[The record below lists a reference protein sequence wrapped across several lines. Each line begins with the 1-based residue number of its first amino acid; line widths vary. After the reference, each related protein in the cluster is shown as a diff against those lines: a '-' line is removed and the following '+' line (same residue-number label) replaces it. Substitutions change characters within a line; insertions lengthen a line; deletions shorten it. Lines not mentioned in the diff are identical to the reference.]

1 VAHAGATGQNGHRV
15 KQGTAAALAGQEQC
29 NMKMDRRFFAES
41 LVVRLGIALGAIV
54 LLALAST
61 ISATVFAELSTG
73 KAAAIN
79 VAGSLRMQSFWIT
92 LQVLRSGADGH
103 APAELKKA
111 VDDFEARLYSA
122 QLAGGVPSNAA
133 DPTRRAY
140 DRIAASWSSTLKPAV
155 AQAAAE
161 GAPARDA
168 FVARMAAY
176 VLDVD
181 RLVYLLEHD
190 LERRIQAL
198 RLIQG
203 AGLFAIVVV
212 MFIALFLMH
221 AQVIVPLG
229 DLLQCARRVRVGDFS
244 VRARHAGEDELGQ
257 LGQSFN
263 YMVED
268 LSRSYSTLEARV
280 QEKTEQLERTN
291 VSLEVL
297 YNTTRTLAEKPL
309 TQATLD
315 GVMRDIERVIGLK
328 PGAICAREE
337 NDRRGFPVA
346 LHAGSEQEKSW
357 CQQER
362 CYECFGSAAGE
373 SGIRMVGS
381 GDERMLSVPLSE
393 GGKPYGVMLLQLPAR
408 TQVEEWKMKLLES
421 IGHHIGAAFATA
433 KRSDERRGIALLE
446 ERSVIARELHDS
458 LAQSLTY
465 LKIQVTRLKQ
475 QLGASD
481 VREQTADV
489 VEEIKLGINNA
500 YRQLRELLT
509 TFRLRIDGRGLSEA
523 LQDTTREFTQR
534 ADIEVRLHDLLL
546 GHELDSSEQIHVL
559 QVVREALTNVEHH
572 AKARRADVRLA
583 IEQGRIRVVV
593 EDDGIGIRD
602 AEPPTHHYGLAI
614 MRDRAA
620 TLGGS
625 LKVARRAEGGTRVEL
640 EFSPRGPFRVSA
652 TPAEAAA

>member
-1 VAHAGATGQNGHRV
+1 
-15 KQGTAAALAGQEQC
+15 
-29 NMKMDRRFFAES
+29 MKIDRRFFAES

-54 LLALAST
+54 LLALAAT

-79 VAGSLRMQSFWIT
+79 LAGSLRMQSYWIT
-92 LQVLRSGADGH
+92 LQVLRSGDIGH
-103 APAELKKA
+103 PPAELQKA
-111 VDDFEARLYSA
+111 VTEYELRLNSP
-122 QLAGGVPSNAA
+122 QLAGGIPSDTA

-140 DRIAASWSSTLKPAV
+140 DRVAASWSNTLKPAV
-155 AQAAAE
+155 ARAVSE

-190 LERRIQAL
+190 LEQRIQAL

-221 AQVIVPLG
+221 AQVIVPLA
-229 DLLQCARRVRVGDFS
+229 DLLQCARRVRVGDFT

-268 LSRSYSTLEARV
+268 LSRSYATLEARV
-280 QEKTEQLERTN
+280 QEKTEQLARTN

-297 YNTTRTLAEKPL
+297 YNTTRTLAANPL
-309 TQATLD
+309 TQDTLD
-315 GVMRDIERVIGLK
+315 AVMRDIERVVGLK
-328 PGAICAREE
+328 AGAICAREE

-346 LHAGSEQEKSW
+346 LHAGSEQAKSW
-357 CQQER
+357 CEQER
-362 CYECFGSAAGE
+362 CYECFGTGAGE
-373 SGIRMVGS
+373 SGPRIVG
-381 GDERMLSVPLSE
+381 GGEERMLSVPLSE
-393 GGKPYGVMLLQLPAR
+393 GGKPYGVMLLQLPLGMHI
-408 TQVEEWKMKLLES
+408 EEWKMKLLES

-465 LKIQVTRLKQ
+465 LKIQVARLKQ
-475 QLGASD
+475 QLSASGA
-481 VREQTADV
+481 REQTADV
-489 VEEIKLGINNA
+489 VEELKLGINNA

-523 LQDTTREFTQR
+523 LQETVREFSQR
-534 ADIEVRLHDLLL
+534 AGIEVKLHDRLL

-572 AKARRADVRLA
+572 AHARRADVRLA
-583 IEQGRIRVVV
+583 IEQGRIRVAV
-593 EDDGIGIRD
+593 EDDGTGIKD
-602 AEPPTHHYGLAI
+602 AEPPMHHYGLAI

-620 TLGGS
+620 TLGGT
-625 LKVARRAEGGTRVEL
+625 LQVARRAEGGTRVEL
-640 EFSPRGPFRVSA
+640 EFSPRGPFQAVGTSTQA
-652 TPAEAAA
+652 ILA

>member
-1 VAHAGATGQNGHRV
+1 
-15 KQGTAAALAGQEQC
+15 
-29 NMKMDRRFFAES
+29 MKIDHRFFAES
-41 LVVRLGIALGAIV
+41 LVVRLGIALGTIV
-54 LLALAST
+54 LLALAAT

-79 VAGSLRMQSFWIT
+79 LAGSLRMQSYWIT
-92 LQVLRSGADGH
+92 LQVLRSGNIGH
-103 APAELKKA
+103 PPAELQRA
-111 VDDFEARLYSA
+111 LAEYEARLHSP
-122 QLAGGVPSNAA
+122 QLAGGVPSDLA

-140 DRIAASWSSTLKPAV
+140 DRIAAAWSSTLKPAI
-155 AQAAAE
+155 ARAAGAAAP
-161 GAPARDA
+161 AARDA

-176 VLDVD
+176 VLDID

-190 LERRIQAL
+190 LEERIQAL

-203 AGLFAIVVV
+203 AVLFAIVVV
-212 MFIALFLMH
+212 MFVALFLMH

-229 DLLQCARRVRVGDFS
+229 DLLACARRVRVGDFT

-268 LSRSYSTLEARV
+268 LSRSYATLEARV
-280 QEKTEQLERTN
+280 QEKTEQLARTN

-297 YNTTRTLAEKPL
+297 YNTTRTLAENPL
-309 TQATLD
+309 TQNTLE
-315 GVMRDIERVIGLK
+315 GVMRDIERVVGLK
-328 PGAICAREE
+328 AGAICAREE
-337 NDRRGFPVA
+337 NDRRGFPIA
-346 LHAGSEQEKSW
+346 LHAGSEQAKSW
-357 CQQER
+357 CAQER
-362 CYECFGSAAGE
+362 CYECFGGGAGE
-373 SGIRMVGS
+373 AGARTMGE
-381 GDERMLSVPLSE
+381 GAERMLSVPLSE
-393 GGKPYGVMLLQLPAR
+393 GGKPYGVMLLQLPAGV
-408 TQVEEWKMKLLES
+408 QIDEWKMKLLES
-421 IGHHIGAAFATA
+421 IGHHIGAAFAAA

-465 LKIQVTRLKQ
+465 LKIQVVRLKQ
-475 QLGASD
+475 QLNASGT
-481 VREQTADV
+481 REQAADV

-523 LQDTTREFTQR
+523 LRDTVLEFSQR
-534 ADIEVRLHDLLL
+534 AGIEIRLHDRLL

-572 AKARRADVRLA
+572 AHARRAEVRLA
-583 IEQGRIRVVV
+583 IEQGRVRVTV
-593 EDDGIGIRD
+593 DDEGIGIRQ
-602 AEPPTHHYGLAI
+602 AEPPMHHYGLAI

-620 TLGGS
+620 TLGGT
-625 LKVARRAEGGTRVEL
+625 LNVMRRAEGGTRVEL
-640 EFSPRGPFRVSA
+640 EFSPRGPFRIAA
-652 TPAEAAA
+652 TAATVGAAG

>member
-1 VAHAGATGQNGHRV
+1 
-15 KQGTAAALAGQEQC
+15 
-29 NMKMDRRFFAES
+29 MKIDRRFFAES
-41 LVVRLGIALGAIV
+41 LVVRLGMALGAIV
-54 LLALAST
+54 LLALAAT

-79 VAGSLRMQSFWIT
+79 LAGSLRMQSYWIT
-92 LQVLRSGADGH
+92 LQVLRSGDIGH
-103 APAELKKA
+103 PPAELQQA
-111 VDDFEARLYSA
+111 LAEFEARLNSP
-122 QLAGGVPSNAA
+122 QLAGGVPADAA

-140 DRIAASWSSTLKPAV
+140 DRVASNWRSTLKPAV
-155 AQAAAE
+155 ARAVTE

-212 MFIALFLMH
+212 MFVSLFLMH

-268 LSRSYSTLEARV
+268 LSRSYATLEARV
-280 QEKTEQLERTN
+280 QEKTEQLARTN

-315 GVMRDIERVIGLK
+315 AVMRDIERVTGLK
-328 PGAICAREE
+328 AGAICAREE
-337 NDRRGFPVA
+337 NNRRGFPVA
-346 LHAGSEQEKSW
+346 LHAGSEQAKSW
-357 CQQER
+357 CQRER
-362 CYECFGSAAGE
+362 CYECFNAAAGE
-373 SGIRMVGS
+373 AGVRIVGD

-393 GGKPYGVMLLQLPAR
+393 GGKPYGVMLLQLPPGM
-408 TQVEEWKMKLLES
+408 QLEEWKMKLLGS

-458 LAQSLTY
+458 LAQSLSY
-465 LKIQVTRLKQ
+465 LKIQVTRLKV
-475 QLGASD
+475 QLNASGALA
-481 VREQTADV
+481 QTADV
-489 VEEIKLGINNA
+489 VEELKLGINNA

-509 TFRLRIDGRGLSEA
+509 TFRLRVDGRGLSEA
-523 LQDTTREFTQR
+523 LQETVREFSQR
-534 ADIEVRLHDLLL
+534 AGIEVRLHDRLL

-572 AKARRADVRLA
+572 AHAHRAEVRLA
-583 IEQGRIRVVV
+583 IEHGRIRVAVD
-593 EDDGIGIRD
+593 DDGVGIKD
-602 AEPPTHHYGLAI
+602 ADPPTHHYGLAI

-620 TLGGS
+620 TLGGT
-625 LKVARRAEGGTRVEL
+625 LRVARRAEGGTRVEL
-640 EFSPRGPFRVSA
+640 DFSPRGPFQVAA
-652 TPAEAAA
+652 TPETAGAAV

>member
-1 VAHAGATGQNGHRV
+1 
-15 KQGTAAALAGQEQC
+15 
-29 NMKMDRRFFAES
+29 MKIDRRLFAES

-54 LLALAST
+54 LLALAAT

-79 VAGSLRMQSFWIT
+79 LAGSLRMQSYWIT
-92 LQVLRSGADGH
+92 LQVLRSGDIARP
-103 APAELKKA
+103 PAELQQA
-111 VDDFEARLYSA
+111 MAEFESRLNSPL
-122 QLAGGVPSNAA
+122 LAGGIPSDSA
-133 DPTRRAY
+133 DSTRRAY
-140 DRIAASWSSTLKPAV
+140 DRVAATWSNTLKPAV
-155 AQAAAE
+155 ARAVAE

-168 FVARMAAY
+168 FIARMATY

-190 LERRIQAL
+190 LEQRIQAL

-212 MFIALFLMH
+212 MFISLFLMH
-221 AQVIVPLG
+221 AQVIVPLT
-229 DLLQCARRVRVGDFS
+229 DLLQCARRVRVGDFT

-268 LSRSYSTLEARV
+268 LSRSYATLEARV
-280 QEKTEQLERTN
+280 QEKTEQLARTN

-297 YNTTRTLAEKPL
+297 YTTTRTLAENPL

-328 PGAICAREE
+328 AGAICAREE

-346 LHAGSEQEKSW
+346 LHAGSEQAKSW
-357 CQQER
+357 CRQER
-362 CYECFGSAAGE
+362 CYECFDAGAVE
-373 SGIRMVGS
+373 SGVRIVGS
-381 GDERMLSVPLSE
+381 GEERMLSVPLSE
-393 GGKPYGVMLLQLPAR
+393 GGKPYGVMLLQLPSGM
-408 TQVEEWKMKLLES
+408 QLDDWKMKLLES

-465 LKIQVTRLKQ
+465 LKIQVARLKL
-475 QLGASD
+475 QLNASGT
-481 VREQTADV
+481 REQTAEV
-489 VEEIKLGINNA
+489 VEELKLGINNA

-509 TFRLRIDGRGLSEA
+509 TFRLRIDGHGLSEA
-523 LQDTTREFTQR
+523 LQETIREFSQR
-534 ADIEVRLHDLLL
+534 AGIEVRLHDRLL

-572 AKARRADVRLA
+572 AQARRADVRLA
-583 IEQGRIRVVV
+583 IDQGRIRITV
-593 EDDGIGIRD
+593 EDDGVGIKD

-620 TLGGS
+620 TLGGA
-625 LKVARRAEGGTRVEL
+625 LQVARRAEGGTRVEL
-640 EFSPRGPFRVSA
+640 EFSPRGPFQVALAPA
-652 TPAEAAA
+652 TETA

>member
-1 VAHAGATGQNGHRV
+1 MNI
-15 KQGTAAALAGQEQC
+15 
-29 NMKMDRRFFAES
+29 DRRFFAES

-54 LLALAST
+54 LLALAAT

-79 VAGSLRMQSFWIT
+79 LAGSLRMQSYWIT
-92 LQVLRSGADGH
+92 LQVLRSGDIGRP
-103 APAELKKA
+103 PAELQQA
-111 VDDFEARLYSA
+111 LVEFESRLNSPL
-122 QLAGGVPSNAA
+122 LAGGIPSDLA

-140 DRIAASWSSTLKPAV
+140 DRVAASWSGTLKPAV
-155 AQAAAE
+155 ARAVTE

-168 FVARMAAY
+168 FVSRMAAY

-190 LERRIQAL
+190 LEHRIQAL

-212 MFIALFLMH
+212 MFISLYLMH

-229 DLLQCARRVRVGDFS
+229 DLLQCARRVRVGDFTA
-244 VRARHAGEDELGQ
+244 RARHSGEDELGQ

-268 LSRSYSTLEARV
+268 LSRSYATLEARV
-280 QEKTEQLERTN
+280 REKTEQLARTN

-297 YNTTRTLAEKPL
+297 YNTTRTLAENPL

-315 GVMRDIERVIGLK
+315 GVMQDIERVIGLK
-328 PGAICAREE
+328 AGAICAREE
-337 NDRRGFPVA
+337 DDRRGFPVA
-346 LHAGSEQEKSW
+346 LHAGSEQAKSW
-357 CQQER
+357 CQRER
-362 CYECFGSAAGE
+362 CYECFGTGAIEPGVR
-373 SGIRMVGS
+373 IVGS
-381 GDERMLSVPLSE
+381 GEERMLSVPLSE
-393 GGKPYGVMLLQLPAR
+393 GGKPYGVMLLQLPPGM
-408 TQVEEWKMKLLES
+408 QIEDWKMKLLES
-421 IGHHIGAAFATA
+421 IGHQIGAAFATA

-475 QLGASD
+475 QLGATGA
-481 VREQTADV
+481 REQTADV
-489 VEEIKLGINNA
+489 VEELKLGINNA

-509 TFRLRIDGRGLSEA
+509 TFRLRIDGRGLAEA
-523 LQDTTREFTQR
+523 LQETIREFSQR
-534 ADIEVRLHDLLL
+534 AGIEVRLHDRLL

-572 AKARRADVRLA
+572 AHARRADVRLA
-583 IEQGRIRVVV
+583 IDQGRIRVAV
-593 EDDGIGIRD
+593 EDDGAGIKD
-602 AEPPTHHYGLAI
+602 AEPPMHHYGLAI

-620 TLGGS
+620 TLGGT
-625 LKVARRAEGGTRVEL
+625 LQVTRRAEGGTRVEL
-640 EFSPRGPFRVSA
+640 EFSPRGPFQITGSPTQAV
-652 TPAEAAA
+652 PA

>member
-1 VAHAGATGQNGHRV
+1 MT
-15 KQGTAAALAGQEQC
+15 
-29 NMKMDRRFFAES
+29 
-41 LVVRLGIALGAIV
+41 
-54 LLALAST
+54 
-61 ISATVFAELSTG
+61 
-73 KAAAIN
+73 
-79 VAGSLRMQSFWIT
+79 
-92 LQVLRSGADGH
+92 
-103 APAELKKA
+103 
-111 VDDFEARLYSA
+111 
-122 QLAGGVPSNAA
+122 
-133 DPTRRAY
+133 
-140 DRIAASWSSTLKPAV
+140 
-155 AQAAAE
+155 
-161 GAPARDA
+161 
-168 FVARMAAY
+168 AY

-221 AQVIVPLG
+221 AQVIIPLG

-244 VRARHAGEDELGQ
+244 VRARHSGEDELGQ

-268 LSRSYSTLEARV
+268 LSRSYATLEARV
-280 QEKTEQLERTN
+280 QEKTEQLARTN

-297 YNTTRTLAEKPL
+297 YNTTRTLAENPL
-309 TQATLD
+309 TQTTLD
-315 GVMRDIERVIGLK
+315 GVMRDIERVIGLRA
-328 PGAICAREE
+328 GAICAREE

-346 LHAGSEQEKSW
+346 LHAGSEQAKSW

-362 CYECFGSAAGE
+362 CYECLGAGASE
-373 SGIRMVGS
+373 PGVRIVGS
-381 GDERMLSVPLSE
+381 GEERMLSVPLSE
-393 GGKPYGVMLLQLPAR
+393 GGRPYGVMLLQLPPGMELE
-408 TQVEEWKMKLLES
+408 QWKMKLLES

-475 QLGASD
+475 QLNTRD
-481 VREQTADV
+481 TREQALEV
-489 VEEIKLGINNA
+489 VEELKLGINNA

-523 LQDTTREFTQR
+523 LQETILEFSQR
-534 ADIEVRLHDLLL
+534 AGIEVRLHDRLL

-572 AKARRADVRLA
+572 AHARHADVRLG
-583 IEQGRIRVVV
+583 IEQGRIRVAVD
-593 EDDGIGIRD
+593 DDGVGIKD

-620 TLGGS
+620 TLGGT
-625 LKVARRAEGGTRVEL
+625 LQVARRTEGGTRVQL
-640 EFSPRGPFRVSA
+640 EFSPRGPFQVAANPAVA
-652 TPAEAAA
+652 TA

>member
-1 VAHAGATGQNGHRV
+1 
-15 KQGTAAALAGQEQC
+15 
-29 NMKMDRRFFAES
+29 MKIDRRFFVES

-54 LLALAST
+54 LLALAAT

-79 VAGSLRMQSFWIT
+79 LAGSLRMQSYWIT
-92 LQVLRSGADGH
+92 LQVLRSGDIGH
-103 APAELKKA
+103 PRAELQQA
-111 VDDFEARLYSA
+111 VAEFDARLNSPL
-122 QLAGGVPSNAA
+122 LAGGLPSDSA

-140 DRIAASWSSTLKPAV
+140 DRVAATWSSTLKPAV
-155 AQAAAE
+155 ARAVTE

-190 LERRIQAL
+190 LEQRIQAL

-212 MFIALFLMH
+212 MFISLFLMH
-221 AQVIVPLG
+221 AQVIVPLA
-229 DLLQCARRVRVGDFS
+229 DLLQCARRVRVGDFT
-244 VRARHAGEDELGQ
+244 VRARHTGEDELGQ

-268 LSRSYSTLEARV
+268 LSRSYATLEARV

-297 YNTTRTLAEKPL
+297 YNTTRTLAENPL

-328 PGAICAREE
+328 AGAICAREE

-346 LHAGSEQEKSW
+346 LHAGSERAKSW
-357 CQQER
+357 CEQER
-362 CYECFGSAAGE
+362 CYECFNAGAGAAE
-373 SGIRMVGS
+373 SGVRIVGS
-381 GDERMLSVPLSE
+381 GEERMLSVPLSE
-393 GGKPYGVMLLQLPAR
+393 GGKPYGVMLLQLPSGM
-408 TQVEEWKMKLLES
+408 QVEEWKMKLLES

-433 KRSDERRGIALLE
+433 KRTDERRGIALLE

-465 LKIQVTRLKQ
+465 LKIQVARLKL
-475 QLGASD
+475 QLNASGA
-481 VREQTADV
+481 REQTADV
-489 VEEIKLGINNA
+489 VEELKLGINNA

-523 LQDTTREFTQR
+523 LQETIREFSQR
-534 ADIEVRLHDLLL
+534 AGIEVRLHDRLL

-572 AKARRADVRLA
+572 AHAHRADVRLA
-583 IEQGRIRVVV
+583 IEQGRIRVAV
-593 EDDGIGIRD
+593 EDDGVGIKD

-620 TLGGS
+620 TLGGT
-625 LKVARRAEGGTRVEL
+625 LQVARRAEGGTRVEL
-640 EFSPRGPFRVSA
+640 EFSPRGPFQSAA
-652 TPAEAAA
+652 TPATPPTAAATA

>member
-1 VAHAGATGQNGHRV
+1 
-15 KQGTAAALAGQEQC
+15 
-29 NMKMDRRFFAES
+29 MKIDRRFFAES
-41 LVVRLGIALGAIV
+41 VVVRLGIALGAIV
-54 LLALAST
+54 LLALAAT

-79 VAGSLRMQSFWIT
+79 RAGSLRMQSYWIT
-92 LQVLRSGADGH
+92 VQVLRSDDAGH
-103 APAELKKA
+103 TPAELQQA
-111 VDDFEARLYSA
+111 LDDFETRLYGQ
-122 QLAGGVPSNAA
+122 QLVGGVPGAES

-140 DRIAASWSSTLKPAV
+140 DRVATSWQSTLKPAI
-155 AQAAAE
+155 ALAATT
-161 GAPARDA
+161 GVPARDG
-168 FVARMAAY
+168 FVARMAAF
-176 VLDVD
+176 VLDID
-181 RLVYLLEHD
+181 RLVYLLEQD

-203 AGLFAIVVV
+203 AALFLIVVV

-229 DLLQCARRVRVGDFS
+229 DLLQCARRVRAGDFD

-268 LSRSYSTLEARV
+268 LSRSYATLEARV

-297 YNTTRTLAEKPL
+297 YHTTRTLAENPL

-315 GVMRDIERVIGLK
+315 GVMRDIERVVGLK
-328 PGAICAREE
+328 AGAICAREE
-337 NDRRGFPVA
+337 NDRRGFPMA
-346 LHAGSEQEKSW
+346 LHAGSEQAKSW

-362 CYECFGSAAGE
+362 CYECFDSGAAE
-373 SGIRMVGS
+373 SGIRTVGS

-393 GGKPYGVMLLQLPAR
+393 GGKPYGVMLLQLPAGM
-408 TQVEEWKMKLLES
+408 QLEEWKMKLLES

-465 LKIQVTRLKQ
+465 LKIQVTRLRQ
-475 QLGASD
+475 QLDASG
-481 VREQTADV
+481 VREQTAEV
-489 VEEIKLGINNA
+489 VEELKLGINNA

-523 LQDTTREFTQR
+523 LQDTVREFSQR
-534 ADIEVRLHDLLL
+534 AGVEIRLHDRLL

-572 AKARRADVRLA
+572 ARARRADVRLA
-583 IEQGRIRVVV
+583 IEQNHIRVAVD
-593 EDDGIGIRD
+593 DDGVGIKD

-620 TLGGS
+620 TLGGT
-625 LKVARRAEGGTRVEL
+625 LQVARRAEGGTRVEL
-640 EFSPRGPFRVSA
+640 VFSPRGPFRVAA
-652 TPAEAAA
+652 TPEAVAT

>member
-1 VAHAGATGQNGHRV
+1 
-15 KQGTAAALAGQEQC
+15 
-29 NMKMDRRFFAES
+29 MKIDRRFFAES
-41 LVVRLGIALGAIV
+41 VVVRLGIALGAIV
-54 LLALAST
+54 LLALAAT

-79 VAGSLRMQSFWIT
+79 RAGSLRMQSYWIT
-92 LQVLRSGADGH
+92 VQVLRSDDAGH
-103 APAELKKA
+103 TPAELQQA
-111 VDDFEARLYSA
+111 LDDFETRLYGQ
-122 QLAGGVPSNAA
+122 QLVGGVPGAES

-140 DRIAASWSSTLKPAV
+140 DRVATSWQSTLKPAI
-155 AQAAAE
+155 ALAATT
-161 GAPARDA
+161 GVPARDG
-168 FVARMAAY
+168 FVARMAAF
-176 VLDVD
+176 VLDID
-181 RLVYLLEHD
+181 RLVYLLEQD

-203 AGLFAIVVV
+203 AALFLIVVV

-229 DLLQCARRVRVGDFS
+229 DLLQCARRVRAGDFD

-268 LSRSYSTLEARV
+268 LSRSYATLEARV

-297 YNTTRTLAEKPL
+297 YHTTRTLAENPL

-315 GVMRDIERVIGLK
+315 GVMRDIERVVGLK
-328 PGAICAREE
+328 AGAICAREE

-346 LHAGSEQEKSW
+346 LHAGSEQAKSW

-362 CYECFGSAAGE
+362 CYECFDSGAAE
-373 SGIRMVGS
+373 SGIRTVGS

-393 GGKPYGVMLLQLPAR
+393 GGKPYGVMLLQLPAGM
-408 TQVEEWKMKLLES
+408 QLEEWKMKLLES

-465 LKIQVTRLKQ
+465 LKIQVTRLRQ
-475 QLGASD
+475 QLDASG
-481 VREQTADV
+481 VREQTAEV
-489 VEEIKLGINNA
+489 VEELKLGINNA

-523 LQDTTREFTQR
+523 LQDTVREFSQR
-534 ADIEVRLHDLLL
+534 AGVEIRLHDRLL

-572 AKARRADVRLA
+572 ARARRADVRLA
-583 IEQGRIRVVV
+583 IEQNHIRVAVD
-593 EDDGIGIRD
+593 DDGVGIKD

-620 TLGGS
+620 TLGGT
-625 LKVARRAEGGTRVEL
+625 LQVARRAEGGTRVEL
-640 EFSPRGPFRVSA
+640 VFSPRGPFRVAA
-652 TPAEAAA
+652 TPEAVAT

>member
-1 VAHAGATGQNGHRV
+1 MI
-15 KQGTAAALAGQEQC
+15 L
-29 NMKMDRRFFAES
+29 DRRFLTES

-54 LLALAST
+54 LLALAAT
-61 ISATVFAELSTG
+61 ISATVFAKLSSG

-79 VAGSLRMQSFWIT
+79 LAGSLRTQSYWIT
-92 LQVLRSGADGH
+92 LQVLRSGDIGH
-103 APAELKKA
+103 PPAELQQA
-111 VDDFEARLYSA
+111 MTEFESRLNSP
-122 QLAGGVPSNAA
+122 QLAGGLPSDSA

-140 DRIAASWSSTLKPAV
+140 DRVAARWSSTLKPAV
-155 AQAAAE
+155 ARAVSE

-168 FVARMAAY
+168 FIARMAAY

-181 RLVYLLEHD
+181 RLVYLLEDD
-190 LERRIQAL
+190 LEQRIQAL

-212 MFIALFLMH
+212 MLVSLFLMH
-221 AQVIVPLG
+221 AQVIVPLAN
-229 DLLQCARRVRVGDFS
+229 LLHCARRVRAGDFT

-268 LSRSYSTLEARV
+268 LSRSYATLEARV
-280 QEKTEQLERTN
+280 QEKTEQLARTN

-297 YNTTRTLAEKPL
+297 YNTTRTLAENPL

-328 PGAICAREE
+328 AGAICAREE
-337 NDRRGFPVA
+337 NEQRGFPVA
-346 LHAGSEQEKSW
+346 LDAGSEQAKSW

-362 CYECFGSAAGE
+362 CYECFGAGAGE
-373 SGIRMVGS
+373 SGVRIVGS

-393 GGKPYGVMLLQLPAR
+393 GGKPYGVMLLQLPSGM
-408 TQVEEWKMKLLES
+408 QVEEWKMKLLES
-421 IGHHIGAAFATA
+421 IGHNIGAAFATA
-433 KRSDERRGIALLE
+433 KRGDERRGIALLE

-465 LKIQVTRLKQ
+465 LKIQVTRLKLNLNAGGTSAQ
-475 QLGASD
+475 I
-481 VREQTADV
+481 ADV
-489 VEEIKLGINNA
+489 VEELKLGINNA

-509 TFRLRIDGRGLSEA
+509 TFRLRIDGRGLANA
-523 LQDTTREFTQR
+523 LQETIREFSQR
-534 ADIEVRLHDLLL
+534 AGIEIGLHDRLL

-572 AKARRADVRLA
+572 AHARRADVRLA
-583 IEQGRIRVVV
+583 IEQGRILVVV
-593 EDDGIGIRD
+593 EDDGVGIKD

-620 TLGGS
+620 TLGGTLQVS
-625 LKVARRAEGGTRVEL
+625 KRAEGGTRVEL
-640 EFSPRGPFRVSA
+640 EFSPRGPFQVAA
-652 TPAEAAA
+652 TPATVTVA

>member
-1 VAHAGATGQNGHRV
+1 
-15 KQGTAAALAGQEQC
+15 
-29 NMKMDRRFFAES
+29 MKIDRRFFVES

-54 LLALAST
+54 LLALAAT

-79 VAGSLRMQSFWIT
+79 LAGSLRMQSYWIT
-92 LQVLRSGADGH
+92 LQVLRSGDIGR
-103 APAELKKA
+103 APAELQQA
-111 VDDFEARLYSA
+111 MIEFEARLNNPT
-122 QLAGGVPSNAA
+122 LAGGMPSDSA

-140 DRIAASWSSTLKPAV
+140 ERVAADWSSILKPAV
-155 AQAAAE
+155 ARAVTE

-190 LERRIQAL
+190 LEQRIQAL

-212 MFIALFLMH
+212 MFISLFLMH
-221 AQVIVPLG
+221 AQVIVPLA
-229 DLLQCARRVRVGDFS
+229 DLLQCARRVRVGDFT

-268 LSRSYSTLEARV
+268 LSRSYATLEARV
-280 QEKTEQLERTN
+280 HEKTEQVARTN

-297 YNTTRTLAEKPL
+297 YNTTRTLAENPL

-315 GVMRDIERVIGLK
+315 GVMHDIERVIGLK
-328 PGAICAREE
+328 AGAICAREE
-337 NDRRGFPVA
+337 NDRRGFPIA
-346 LHAGSEQEKSW
+346 LHAGSEQAKSW

-362 CYECFGSAAGE
+362 CYECFNAGVAE
-373 SGIRMVGS
+373 SGVRIVGS
-381 GDERMLSVPLSE
+381 GEERMLSVPLSE
-393 GGKPYGVMLLQLPAR
+393 GGKPYGVMLLQLPSGM
-408 TQVEEWKMKLLES
+408 QVEEWKLKLLES
-421 IGHHIGAAFATA
+421 IGHHIGAAFAAA
-433 KRSDERRGIALLE
+433 KRSDQRRGIALLE

-465 LKIQVTRLKQ
+465 LKIQVARLKL
-475 QLGASD
+475 QLNASGT
-481 VREQTADV
+481 REQTTDV
-489 VEEIKLGINNA
+489 VEELKLGINNA

-523 LQDTTREFTQR
+523 LQETIREFSQR
-534 ADIEVRLHDLLL
+534 AGIEVELHDRLL

-572 AKARRADVRLA
+572 AHARRADVRLA
-583 IEQGRIRVVV
+583 IERGRIRVAV
-593 EDDGIGIRD
+593 EDDGVGIKD

-620 TLGGS
+620 TLGGT
-625 LKVARRAEGGTRVEL
+625 LQVGMRAEGGTRVEL
-640 EFSPRGPFRVSA
+640 EFSPRGPFQLAA
-652 TPAEAAA
+652 TPATAAA

>member
-1 VAHAGATGQNGHRV
+1 MNPRIVVALFLVGA
-15 KQGTAAALAGQEQC
+15 
-29 NMKMDRRFFAES
+29 F
-41 LVVRLGIALGAIV
+41 ALGAIV
-54 LLALAST
+54 LLALAAT

-79 VAGSLRMQSFWIT
+79 RAGSLRMQSYWIT
-92 LQVLRSGADGH
+92 VQVLRSDDAGH
-103 APAELKKA
+103 TPAELQQA
-111 VDDFEARLYSA
+111 LDDFETRLYGQ
-122 QLAGGVPSNAA
+122 QLVGGVPGAES

-140 DRIAASWSSTLKPAV
+140 DRVATSWQSTLKPAI
-155 AQAAAE
+155 ALAATT
-161 GAPARDA
+161 GVPARDG
-168 FVARMAAY
+168 FVARMAAF
-176 VLDVD
+176 VLDID
-181 RLVYLLEHD
+181 RLVYLLEQD

-203 AGLFAIVVV
+203 AALFLIVVV

-229 DLLQCARRVRVGDFS
+229 DLLQCARRVRAGDFD

-268 LSRSYSTLEARV
+268 LSRSYATLEARV

-297 YNTTRTLAEKPL
+297 YHTTRTLAENPL

-315 GVMRDIERVIGLK
+315 GVMRDIERVVGLK
-328 PGAICAREE
+328 AGAICAREE

-346 LHAGSEQEKSW
+346 LHAGSEQAKSW

-362 CYECFGSAAGE
+362 CYECFDSGAAE
-373 SGIRMVGS
+373 SGIRTVGS

-393 GGKPYGVMLLQLPAR
+393 GGKPYGVMLLQLPAGM
-408 TQVEEWKMKLLES
+408 QLEEWKMKLLES

-465 LKIQVTRLKQ
+465 LKIQVTRLRQ
-475 QLGASD
+475 QLDASG
-481 VREQTADV
+481 VREQTAEV
-489 VEEIKLGINNA
+489 VEELKLGINNA

-523 LQDTTREFTQR
+523 LQDTVREFSQR
-534 ADIEVRLHDLLL
+534 AGVEIRLHDRLL

-572 AKARRADVRLA
+572 ARARRADVRLA
-583 IEQGRIRVVV
+583 IEQNHIRVAVD
-593 EDDGIGIRD
+593 DDGVGIKD

-620 TLGGS
+620 TLGGT
-625 LKVARRAEGGTRVEL
+625 LQVARRAEGGTRVEL
-640 EFSPRGPFRVSA
+640 VFSPRGPFRVAA
-652 TPAEAAA
+652 TPEAVAT

>member
-1 VAHAGATGQNGHRV
+1 
-15 KQGTAAALAGQEQC
+15 
-29 NMKMDRRFFAES
+29 MKIDRHFFAES

-54 LLALAST
+54 LLALAAT

-79 VAGSLRMQSFWIT
+79 LAGSLRMQSYWIT
-92 LQVLRSGADGH
+92 LQVLRSGDIGH
-103 APAELKKA
+103 PPAELQQA
-111 VDDFEARLYSA
+111 MIEFEARLNSPS
-122 QLAGGVPSNAA
+122 LLGSVPSDSA

-140 DRIAASWSSTLKPAV
+140 ERVAANWSSTLKPAV
-155 AQAAAE
+155 ARAVTE

-190 LERRIQAL
+190 LEQRIQAL

-212 MFIALFLMH
+212 MFISLFLMH
-221 AQVIVPLG
+221 AQVVIPLA
-229 DLLQCARRVRVGDFS
+229 DLLQCARRVRVGDFT
-244 VRARHAGEDELGQ
+244 VRTRQAGEDELGQ

-268 LSRSYSTLEARV
+268 LSRSYATLEARV
-280 QEKTEQLERTN
+280 QEKTEQLARTN

-297 YNTTRTLAEKPL
+297 YNTTRTLAENPL

-315 GVMRDIERVIGLK
+315 GVMHDIERVIGLK
-328 PGAICAREE
+328 AGAICAREE

-346 LHAGSEQEKSW
+346 LHAGSEQAKSW

-362 CYECFGSAAGE
+362 CYECFNAGAAE
-373 SGIRMVGS
+373 SGVRIVGS
-381 GDERMLSVPLSE
+381 GAERMLSVPLSE
-393 GGKPYGVMLLQLPAR
+393 GGKPYGVMLLQLPSGIE
-408 TQVEEWKMKLLES
+408 VEEWKMKLLES

-458 LAQSLTY
+458 LAQSLSY
-465 LKIQVTRLKQ
+465 LKIQVARLKL
-475 QLGASD
+475 QLDASGTR
-481 VREQTADV
+481 VQTADV
-489 VEEIKLGINNA
+489 VEELKLGINNA

-523 LQDTTREFTQR
+523 LEETIREFSQR
-534 ADIEVRLHDLLL
+534 AGLEVRLRDRLL

-572 AKARRADVRLA
+572 AHARSADVRLA
-583 IEQGRIRVVV
+583 IEQGRIQVAV
-593 EDDGIGIRD
+593 EDDGVGIND

-620 TLGGS
+620 TLGGT
-625 LKVARRAEGGTRVEL
+625 LQVGRRAEGGTRVEL
-640 EFSPRGPFRVSA
+640 EFSPRGPFRVAA
-652 TPAEAAA
+652 TPFKQTAAA

>member
-1 VAHAGATGQNGHRV
+1 
-15 KQGTAAALAGQEQC
+15 
-29 NMKMDRRFFAES
+29 MKIDRRFFAES
-41 LVVRLGIALGAIV
+41 LVVRLGIALGTIV
-54 LLALAST
+54 LLALAAT
-61 ISATVFAELSTG
+61 ISATVFAELSSG

-79 VAGSLRMQSFWIT
+79 LAGSLRMQSYWIT
-92 LQVLRSGADGH
+92 LQVLRSGDNGR
-103 APAELKKA
+103 APAELRQA
-111 VDDFEARLYSA
+111 LTEFESRLNSPT
-122 QLAGGVPSNAA
+122 LAGGMPSDSA

-140 DRIAASWSSTLKPAV
+140 ERVAASWSSTLKPAV
-155 AQAAAE
+155 ARAVTE

-190 LERRIQAL
+190 LEQRIQAL

-203 AGLFAIVVV
+203 AGLFAIIVV
-212 MFIALFLMH
+212 MFISLFLMH
-221 AQVIVPLG
+221 AQVIVPLA
-229 DLLQCARRVRVGDFS
+229 DLLQCARGVRVGDFA

-268 LSRSYSTLEARV
+268 LSRSYATLEARV
-280 QEKTEQLERTN
+280 QEKTEQLARTN

-297 YNTTRTLAEKPL
+297 YNTTRTLAENPL

-315 GVMRDIERVIGLK
+315 GVMHDIERVIGLK
-328 PGAICAREE
+328 AGAICAREE

-346 LHAGSEQEKSW
+346 LHAGSEQAKSW

-362 CYECFGSAAGE
+362 CYECFNAGAAE
-373 SGIRMVGS
+373 SGVRIVGS
-381 GDERMLSVPLSE
+381 GEERMLSVPLSE
-393 GGKPYGVMLLQLPAR
+393 GGKPYGVMLLQLPSGA
-408 TQVEEWKMKLLES
+408 QVEEWKMKLLES

-458 LAQSLTY
+458 LAQSLSY
-465 LKIQVTRLKQ
+465 LKIQVARLKL
-475 QLGASD
+475 QLNASGT
-481 VREQTADV
+481 REQTAEV
-489 VEEIKLGINNA
+489 VEELKLGINNA

-523 LQDTTREFTQR
+523 LEETIREFSQR
-534 ADIEVRLHDLLL
+534 AGIEVRLHDRLL

-572 AKARRADVRLA
+572 AHARRADVRLA
-583 IEQGRIRVVV
+583 IERDRIRVAV
-593 EDDGIGIRD
+593 EDDGVGIKD

-620 TLGGS
+620 TLGGT
-625 LKVARRAEGGTRVEL
+625 LLVGRRAEGGTRVEL
-640 EFSPRGPFRVSA
+640 EFAPRGPFQVTG
-652 TPAEAAA
+652 TPVTAAAAA

>member
-1 VAHAGATGQNGHRV
+1 
-15 KQGTAAALAGQEQC
+15 
-29 NMKMDRRFFAES
+29 MKMDRRFFAES

-54 LLALAST
+54 LLALTAT

-79 VAGSLRMQSFWIT
+79 LAGSLRMQSYWIT
-92 LQVLRSGADGH
+92 VQVLRSGDIGRP
-103 APAELKKA
+103 PAELRQA
-111 VDDFEARLYSA
+111 MTEFESRLNSP
-122 QLAGGVPSNAA
+122 LLVGGIPADSN

-140 DRIAASWSSTLKPAV
+140 DRVAATWSSTLKPAV
-155 AQAAAE
+155 TRAVTE

-168 FVARMAAY
+168 FVSRMVTH

-190 LERRIQAL
+190 LEQRIQAL

-203 AGLFAIVVV
+203 AGLFAIVAV
-212 MFIALFLMH
+212 MFVALYLMH
-221 AQVIVPLG
+221 AQVIVPLS
-229 DLLQCARRVRVGDFS
+229 DLLQCARRVRVGDFA
-244 VRARHAGEDELGQ
+244 VRARHSGEDELGQ

-268 LSRSYSTLEARV
+268 LSRSYATLEARV
-280 QEKTEQLERTN
+280 EEKTEQLARTN

-297 YNTTRTLAEKPL
+297 YNTTRTLAENPL

-315 GVMRDIERVIGLK
+315 GVMRDVERVVGLK
-328 PGAICAREE
+328 AGAICAREE
-337 NDRRGFPVA
+337 GDRRGFPVA
-346 LHAGSEQEKSW
+346 LKAGSEQAKSW

-362 CYECFGSAAGE
+362 CHECFGQDAIE
-373 SGIRMVGS
+373 SGVRVVGS
-381 GDERMLSVPLSE
+381 GDARMLSVPLSE
-393 GGKPYGVMLLQLPAR
+393 GGKPYGVMLLQLPEGV
-408 TQVEEWKMKLLES
+408 QIEEWKMKLLES

-458 LAQSLTY
+458 LAQSLSY
-465 LKIQVTRLKQ
+465 LKIQVARLTQ
-475 QLGASD
+475 HLNASD
-481 VREQTADV
+481 GRTQALEV
-489 VEEIKLGINNA
+489 VEELKLGINNA

-509 TFRLRIDGRGLSEA
+509 TFRLRIDGRGLAEA
-523 LQDTTREFTQR
+523 LQDTTREFSQR
-534 ADIEVRLHDLLL
+534 AGIEVRLHDRLL

-572 AKARRADVRLA
+572 ANAGHADVRLA
-583 IEQGRIRVVV
+583 IEQERIRVTV
-593 EDDGIGIRD
+593 EDDGVGISD

-620 TLGGS
+620 TLGGT
-625 LKVARRAEGGTRVEL
+625 LQVMRRVEGGTRVEL
-640 EFSPRGPFRVSA
+640 EFSPRGRYQSAINTALATAAVVSA
-652 TPAEAAA
+652 